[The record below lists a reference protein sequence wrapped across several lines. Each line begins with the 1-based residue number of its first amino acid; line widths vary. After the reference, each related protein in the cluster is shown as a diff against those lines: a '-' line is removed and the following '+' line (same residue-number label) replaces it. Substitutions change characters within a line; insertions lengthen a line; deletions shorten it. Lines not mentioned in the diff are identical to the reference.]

1 MALNIEKV
9 FNEGLE
15 RHDTNGIISL
25 HNQIFSLFK
34 LYNYSDAVWI
44 NLWNE
49 TWHFFGIFGKVHV
62 PEYVKITELLIENV
76 TNSKLETDL

>member
-1 MALNIEKV
+1 MKV
-9 FNEGLE
+9 LKDMTLMESSP
-15 RHDTNGIISL
+15 RIIK
-25 HNQIFSLFK
+25 NFSLFQ

-49 TWHFFGIFGKVHV
+49 TWHFFGILGKVHV